1 MQVFA
6 YRATE
11 RGIRERMAATVEDER
26 SRRLAAQRAAY
37 EAELAERERI
47 ELIRAEAAQRAK
59 AYAQELRLAG
69 FRYRP
74 TVADIERKAMRIF
87 GVSKKDLHGNRRY
100 REIVFARHF
109 VMYWAVR
116 LTPLS
121 LPQIGRL
128 MGDRDHT
135 TVLHGSDS
143 YPEKR
148 ASMGR
153 NLRRVR

>member
-1 MQVFA
+1 MFA

-11 RGIRERMAATVEDER
+11 RGIQQRMAATIGEER
-26 SRRLAAQRAAY
+26 SKRLAAQRADY
-37 EAELAERERI
+37 EAGLVERERI
-47 ELIRAEAAQRAK
+47 ERIREEADERAK
-59 AYAQELRLAG
+59 AYARELKAAG

-74 TVADIERKAMRIF
+74 TVADIERKAAKLF
-87 GVSKKDLHGNRRY
+87 GVSKKDLHSYRRY
-100 REIVFARHF
+100 REIVFARQF

-128 MGDRDHT
+128 MGNRDHT

-148 ASMGR
+148 AKMGR
-153 NLRRVR
+153 HLRRVR

>member
-1 MQVFA
+1 MFA

-11 RGIRERMAATVEDER
+11 QGIQKRMAAIVDEER

-47 ELIRAEAAQRAK
+47 ERVRAEAAQRAK

-74 TVADIERKAMRIF
+74 TVADIERKAIKVF
-87 GVSKKDLHGNRRY
+87 GVLKKDLHGNRRY
-100 REIVFARHF
+100 REIVFARQF

-135 TVLHGSDS
+135 TVLHGSNS

-148 ASMGR
+148 AAMAR